1 MNPRTPPHPFGH
13 GRPPTE
19 SELARFR
26 EIVADL
32 AGENV
37 RTSRRRPVAAD
48 LSQRVRR
55 LYAWC
60 RVDESRGRPAATDR
74 RDPGD

>member
-1 MNPRTPPHPFGH
+1 MTAQTPQHPFGH
-13 GRPPTE
+13 GRPPTA

-26 EIVADL
+26 AIVADL

-37 RTSRRRPVAAD
+37 RAPYRSPAAAA
-48 LSQRVRR
+48 LSHRARR

-60 RVDESRGRPAATDR
+60 RVDESRGRPAPSER
-74 RDPGD
+74 RDPRD